1 MYLKVKKE
9 MIKKRMFFTDLPGF
23 LNVNNPEESFKQ
35 IFKKR
40 SLIYEQIFDYKL
52 IMEDQKKGS
61 DIFSKLENLWLERG
75 K

>member
-1 MYLKVKKE
+1 